1 MRMRKRIFLL
11 LVPMLLWCVSLS
23 SRDTHVHVADTNAM
37 NAVVDKYV
45 GLLAELVA
53 GRGVGQ
59 GDSVGGINR
68 HSPYYLR
75 IFAPGTLYRAPLHQT
90 FGVEW
95 KPSLPARMYAAPSFE
110 RTEDMNRKIWEE
122 ENRQLMRAYVST
134 PWLVKTTERSLEESG
149 AIQEEVIPEL
159 PEKPLATLPEMNID
173 LSADIGQERLT
184 VRRPNF
190 WTIKGDYSLQFT
202 QTHFSDNWYQGGD
215 DNYTML
221 ALVTMD
227 ANFNNKQR
235 IQWDNRLEMRLGFQ
249 TAKDD
254 EVHHIK
260 TNDDLL
266 RFTTKIGFKATKRWF
281 YTLQMQVYTQF
292 YPSYKANSENVVSD
306 FMSPLNLVLSLGMDY
321 KLELKRFSGSAIL
334 APVAYNFRMVS
345 RPSLYGHFGLEKDER
360 KYHNFGPNITVKYSW
375 NILKNINWS
384 SRIYWF
390 SNLESTD
397 IEWENTF
404 TFTLTKYLNT
414 KLFLYPRIDDSS
426 RSYRNEEKGSYF
438 MFKEWFS
445 LGVNYKF

>member
-1 MRMRKRIFLL
+1 MTALAMC
-11 LVPMLLWCVSLS
+11 MSAYA
-23 SRDTHVHVADTNAM
+23 RDTHVHVADTSAM
-37 NAVVDKYV
+37 NAVADKYMR
-45 GLLAELVA
+45 LLDVLAADRGAVRADSAGGA
-53 GRGVGQ
+53 GRQ
-59 GDSVGGINR
+59 N
-68 HSPYYLR
+68 PYYLR
-75 IFAPGTLYRAPLHQT
+75 LFAPGTLYRAPLQQA

-95 KPSLPARMYAAPSFE
+95 EPSLPGRMPSVPSALPE
-110 RTEDMNRKIWEE
+110 RDANRKIWEE
-122 ENRQLMRAYVST
+122 ENRLLMQTYVST
-134 PWLVKTTERSLEESG
+134 PWLIRTTENRLEEAG
-149 AIQEEVIPEL
+149 EIREEIIPEL
-159 PEKPLATLPEMNID
+159 PEKPLAVLPEMNID
-173 LSADIGQERLT
+173 LSSDIGPERLV

-202 QTHFSDNWYQGGD
+202 QTHFSDNWYQGGE

-221 ALVTMD
+221 ALATMD

-249 TAKDD
+249 TAKND
-254 EVHHIK
+254 EVHHVK

-281 YTLQMQVYTQF
+281 YTLQIQAYTQF
-292 YPSYKANSENVVSD
+292 YPSFNANSEDVVSD
-306 FMSPLNLVLSLGMDY
+306 FMSPFNLVISLGMDY

-334 APVAYNFRMVS
+334 SPVAYNFRMVS
-345 RPSLYGHFGLEKDER
+345 RPSLYGHFGLEEDKR

-426 RSYRNEEKGSYF
+426 ESYRNEEKGSYF

-445 LGVNYKF
+445 LGVNYTF